1 MTVLSSAMSE
11 AIIDDAL
18 AQRER
23 LRSGR
28 SRVYGLA
35 ALLVLAGVGVFCALV
50 VGETKGRFPDS
61 GWRAFG
67 WALTGICGLLLGPT
81 AVRLDPSKPW
91 GHAIDEVCP
100 WCHQRELRERR
111 SSHSVTHGRIRRTY
125 TGIVTLCTPEC
136 GFSRV
141 RRL

>member
-1 MTVLSSAMSE
+1 MSE

-28 SRVYGLA
+28 SRAYGVA
-35 ALLVLAGVGVFCALV
+35 ALLILAGIGVFCALV
-50 VGETKGRFPDS
+50 IGQVKGRFPDG
-61 GWRAFG
+61 GWRMFG
-67 WALTGICGLLLGPT
+67 WGLTGVSGLLLGPT
-81 AVRLDPSKPW
+81 VVGLDPAKPW
-91 GHAIDEVCP
+91 GRAIDEVCP
-100 WCHQRELRERR
+100 RCHQRELRERR

-125 TGIVTLCTPEC
+125 TGMVTLCTPEC

-141 RRL
+141 RRP